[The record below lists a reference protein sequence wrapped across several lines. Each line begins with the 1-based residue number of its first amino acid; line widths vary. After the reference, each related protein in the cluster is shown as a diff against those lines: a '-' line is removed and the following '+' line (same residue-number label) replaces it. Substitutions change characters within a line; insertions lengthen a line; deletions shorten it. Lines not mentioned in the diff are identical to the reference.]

1 MASPTKFS
9 KWSIYTVHESLVIA
23 SKYPVVILQPVFL
36 KIVLLSNVV
45 LSNCDSESMPIKPS
59 RAELFNV
66 YTVSYS
72 WKHVH
77 FSIAFLFCT
86 CTICLFLLPFKR
98 IVLSLCSFTPLCLLV
113 SYIIPWLI
121 SYRCLPLMVLICF
134 TACWERLALSN
145 GPLGVATLT
154 LSPYLK
160 VSLRNASYVCQP
172 MTNVQTNLFRNDFV
186 LFTFLYA
193 VLFSK

>member
-1 MASPTKFS
+1 
-9 KWSIYTVHESLVIA
+9 
-23 SKYPVVILQPVFL
+23 VVVLQPVFL
-36 KIVLLSNVV
+36 KSVLLSNAV
-45 LSNCDSESMPIKPS
+45 LSNCDAESTPIKPS

-66 YTVSYS
+66 YTMSYS
-72 WKHVH
+72 WNHVY

-86 CTICLFLLPFKR
+86 CKIYLFLLPCKCV
-98 IVLSLCSFTPLCLLV
+98 VLSLCSFTPLCLLV

-121 SYRCLPLMVLICF
+121 SYRRLPLMVLICF

-172 MTNVQTNLFRNDFV
+172 MTNIQRNLSRNDFM